1 MSAIDLS
8 NINMNEDLYKSST
21 AQKAAA
27 AAAASKNDTVTH
39 DDFLKLLVTQM
50 TNQDPLKPMQD
61 TEMMAQFAQLQTL
74 DNQRSMTD
82 AMISMRQEY
91 AVQGAS
97 SMIGKQVTSVTSN
110 GTTTSGIV
118 VSVDYDTADK
128 KTVMLRLDS
137 GKTVYYSDI
146 KKVENVETLPSIQ
159 EAAGLM
165 QKYVVGVGTDGK
177 AYEGIVK
184 NVTTKGKMIYV
195 ETYEGDSFPVDG
207 IAQVRELTAYE
218 NTQLQEALLLI
229 SSYVEAVEHD
239 ADGNETARKS
249 GIVQDVYRK
258 NGQYWVETWGGDG
271 IYIKDITKAEYLT
284 TSQLEDMESSKKY
297 VDRFVRANNGRA
309 LGIVEGFFFQEGE
322 FYLSTTRGE
331 ALRLDSIYTARNA
344 TDSDRADYGGTGD
357 MTELQKLNLKKAVKE
372 QLGKSYTGYDAS
384 GDLKTGI
391 VRDIYYRDKTIWYGL
406 EDGSELV
413 SPASLVGV

>member
-1 MSAIDLS
+1 MSTIDLS

-27 AAAASKNDTVTH
+27 AASANKNDTVTH

-82 AMISMRQEY
+82 AMVSMRQEY

-97 SMIGKQVTSVTSN
+97 SMIGKQITSVTSN

-128 KTVMLRLDS
+128 KTVMLRLDT
-137 GKTVYYSDI
+137 GATVYYSDI
-146 KKVENVETLPSIQ
+146 KKVENVETPPSIQ

-165 QKYVVGVGTDGK
+165 QKYVVGIGADGK

-184 NVTTKGKMIYV
+184 NVTTKGKLIYV

-229 SSYVEAVEHD
+229 NAYVEAVEYD
-239 ADGNETARKS
+239 SDGNETARKS
-249 GIVQDVYRK
+249 GVVQDVYRK
-258 NGQYWVETWGGDG
+258 NGQYWVETWGGEG
-271 IYIKDITKAEYLT
+271 IYIKDVTKAEYLN
-284 TSQLEDMESSKKY
+284 TSQLEDMESCKKY

-309 LGIVEGFFFQEGE
+309 LGIVEGFFFQEGK
-322 FYLSTTRGE
+322 FYLYTTRGE
-331 ALRLDSIYTARNA
+331 ALRLDSVYSARNA
-344 TDSDRADYGGTGD
+344 TDSDYDDYGGMGD
-357 MTELQKLNLKKAVKE
+357 MTELQKLNLKNATKN
-372 QLGKSYTGYDAS
+372 QLGKSYTGYDVN

-406 EDGSELV
+406 EDGTELI